1 MSARARRRRLERS
14 RGSIGKK
21 ILLGLSVLLAVV
33 GIALASVGLWV
44 ENILADTPS
53 IDELK
58 PIDRGQTSKV
68 YASDGSF
75 LGTIQASILREPV
88 DFDKIPESLK
98 KSTVAIED
106 ENFYEH
112 SGVDWG
118 AVVRA
123 AVENAEAGFEARQGG
138 STITQQLVKNLY
150 IHDPQETLERKIREA
165 KLSMELEDEH
175 SKNWILDQYL
185 NTASYGTNDGRTA
198 VGVKA
203 AAEVYF
209 NKDVSDLDIKESAL
223 LAGLPQAP
231 SQYNPFLNPHQAKI
245 RRNEVLEK
253 LHEQYPGFLDAAKY
267 AKLTEEGLGLDA
279 GNKYETIHEP
289 YFFDYVT
296 QELIE
301 RYGVQQVREGGLKVY
316 TTINPA
322 LQALAVR
329 AVQDCAVCPPG
340 GPSAALASVDAPTG
354 HILAMASSGTYS
366 ESQNNLA
373 ANAHRQPGSSFKPFV
388 LATALKEGI
397 DPESTYYNGT
407 SPVTLHLCDY
417 CDPWVVNNAEPG
429 GGTMNLV
436 DATTHSVNAVY
447 AQLGMDV
454 GPENFDKTA
463 HSLGITSPLQGVPA
477 EAIGGLGVGVS
488 PLEMADAYAS
498 FADGGLHHDVSAIS
512 KVEFPSDDDGD
523 PGKVDDFEEP
533 EGKRVLTDGVAYE
546 VTQILETVL
555 DSGTA
560 AGNDI
565 PCPAAGKTGTTDEQ
579 TDAWFV
585 GYTPRISTAVWV
597 GYPNSRTS
605 MGSAAFG
612 GSYAAPIWQEYM
624 SEAIGNYCGDWPE
637 PQNPFSGTSFYS
649 DKTVSPDY
657 DSSDSTY
664 DSTGSG
670 TVEPDKSSDSTSSDS
685 DTSNG
690 NYDPDLY
697 APGAGQEPLP
707 TPPENNGNSQ
717 GGGPPSTVPPTG
729 GGAGGGGSGGVGG

>member
-14 RGSIGKK
+14 RGSVGKK
-21 ILLGLSVLLAVV
+21 ILLGFSVVFAAV

-44 ENILADTPS
+44 ENILADTPA

-58 PIDRGQTSKV
+58 PINRGETSKI

-75 LGTIQASILREPV
+75 LGTIQASIVREPV
-88 DFDKIPESLK
+88 DFDKIPLSLK
-98 KSTVAIED
+98 QATVSIED
-106 ENFYEH
+106 ENFYHH

-165 KLSMELEDEH
+165 KLAMELEDEH
-175 SKNWILDQYL
+175 SKNWILNQYL

-231 SQYNPFLNPHQAKI
+231 SEYNPFLNPHASKV

-253 LHEQYPGFLDAAKY
+253 MNEQGYLGDAKY
-267 AKLTEEGLGLDA
+267 KKLSQEGLGLDA
-279 GNKYETIHEP
+279 GHKYETIHEP
-289 YFFDYVT
+289 YFFDYVE

-316 TTINPA
+316 TTINPT
-322 LQALAVR
+322 LQADAQQAV
-329 AVQDCAVCPPG
+329 ADCAVCS
-340 GPSAALASVDAPTG
+340 GPSAALASVDVATG
-354 HILAMASSGTYS
+354 HILAMAASGTYDQ
-366 ESQNNLA
+366 SQVNLA

-397 DPESTYYNGT
+397 DPNSTYYDSS
-407 SPVTLHLCDY
+407 SPKTLSICQY
-417 CDPWVVNNAEPG
+417 CEPWTVNNAEGGG
-429 GGTMNLV
+429 GGTLSIA
-436 DATTHSVNAVY
+436 DATTHSVNVVY
-447 AQLGMDV
+447 AQLGLDV

-463 HSLGITSPLQGVPA
+463 HSLGITSPLDGNPS
-477 EAIGGLGVGVS
+477 EAIGGLRVGVS

-512 KVEFPSDDDGD
+512 KVEFPADDNGD
-523 PGKVDDFEEP
+523 PGKVDNFEQP

-546 VTQILETVL
+546 VTQILKTVL

-560 AGNDI
+560 AGKDL

-612 GSYAAPIWQEYM
+612 GSYAAPVWQEYM
-624 SEAIGNYCGDWPE
+624 LKAIGDYCGDWPE

-649 DKTVSPDY
+649 GHTASS
-657 DSSDSTY
+657 SSDSSSSSYGT
-664 DSTGSG
+664 TTTPSG
-670 TVEPDKSSDSTSSDS
+670 TGTVKPGT
-685 DTSNG
+685 DTGTDNG
-690 NYDPDLY
+690 GQGGYDPDLY
-697 APGAGQEPLP
+697 APGAGQEPAP
-707 TPPENNGNSQ
+707 SPSGNGGSE
-717 GGGPPSTVPPTG
+717 G

>member
-1 MSARARRRRLERS
+1 MSARARRRRLGRS
-14 RGSIGKK
+14 RGSVGKK
-21 ILLGLSVLLAVV
+21 IVLGFSVVLAAV

-44 ENILADTPS
+44 EDILADTPS

-58 PIDRGQTSKV
+58 PINRGETSKV
-68 YASDGSF
+68 YSSDGSF
-75 LGTIQASILREPV
+75 LGSIQASILREPV
-88 DFDKIPESLK
+88 DFDKIPLSLK
-98 KSTVAIED
+98 QATVSIED
-106 ENFYEH
+106 ENFYHH

-165 KLSMELEDEH
+165 KLAMELEDEH
-175 SKNWILDQYL
+175 SKNWILNQYL

-209 NKDVSDLDIKESAL
+209 NKDVTDLDIKESAL

-231 SQYNPFLNPHQAKI
+231 SEYNPFLNPHASKV
-245 RRNEVLEK
+245 RRDEVLAK
-253 LHEQYPGFLDAAKY
+253 MNEQGYLGDAKY
-267 AKLTEEGLGLDA
+267 AKLRQEGLGLDA
-279 GNKYETIHEP
+279 GHKYETIHEP
-289 YFFDYVT
+289 YFFDYVE

-316 TTINPA
+316 TTINPI
-322 LQALAVR
+322 LQAYAQQAV
-329 AVQDCAVCPPG
+329 ADCAVCS

-354 HILAMASSGTYS
+354 HILAMAASGTYDQ
-366 ESQNNLA
+366 SQVNLA

-397 DPESTYYNGT
+397 DPETTYYNGT

-417 CDPWVVNNAEPG
+417 CESWVVNNAEPG

-436 DATTHSVNAVY
+436 DATTHSVNAIY
-447 AQLGMDV
+447 AQLGLDV

-463 HSLGITSPLQGVPA
+463 HSLGITSPLDAVPA
-477 EAIGGLGVGVS
+477 EAIGGLRIGVS

-498 FADGGLHHDVSAIS
+498 FADGGVHHDVSAIS
-512 KVEFPSDDDGD
+512 KVEFPSDDNGD
-523 PGKVDDFEEP
+523 PGKVDDFEQP
-533 EGKRVLTDGVAYE
+533 EGNRVLTDGVADE
-546 VTQILETVL
+546 VTQILKTVL

-560 AGNDI
+560 AGHDI

-605 MGSAAFG
+605 MGSSAFG
-612 GSYAAPIWQEYM
+612 GSYAAPVWQEYM
-624 SEAIGNYCGDWPE
+624 LKAIGNYCGDWPE
-637 PQNPFSGTSFYS
+637 PQNPFSGSSFYS
-649 DKTVSPDY
+649 GHTVS
-657 DSSDSTY
+657 SSSSSSSSSSYGTTT
-664 DSTGSG
+664 SPSGSG
-670 TVEPDKSSDSTSSDS
+670 TVKPDTGAGNGGQGGYDS
-685 DTSNG
+685 DA
-690 NYDPDLY
+690 Y

-707 TPPENNGNSQ
+707 TPPDNSGSQ
-717 GGGPPSTVPPTG
+717 GG

>member
-1 MSARARRRRLERS
+1 M
-14 RGSIGKK
+14 
-21 ILLGLSVLLAVV
+21 LGFSVVLAAV

-44 ENILADTPS
+44 ESILADTPS
-53 IDELK
+53 IEELK
-58 PIDRGQTSKV
+58 PIERGQTSKV

-75 LGTIQASILREPV
+75 LGTIQASIVREPV
-88 DFDKIPESLK
+88 DFDKIPHDLK
-98 KSTVAIED
+98 EATVAIED
-106 ENFYEH
+106 EHFMTH
-112 SGVDWG
+112 DGVDWG

-123 AVENAEAGFEARQGG
+123 AVENAEAGFEVKQGG

-165 KLSMELEDEH
+165 KLAMELEEEH
-175 SKNWILDQYL
+175 SKPWILNEYL

-209 NKDVSDLDIKESAL
+209 NKDVSNLDLDESAL

-231 SQYNPFLNPHQAKI
+231 SQYNPFGNPHQAKL

-253 LHEQYPGFLDAAKY
+253 MYEQGYIDRADYQQAKND
-267 AKLTEEGLGLDA
+267 GLGLDA

-316 TTINPA
+316 TTINPT
-322 LQALAVR
+322 LQGYAQA
-329 AVQDCAVCPPG
+329 AVQNCAYCSIG
-340 GPSAALASVDAPTG
+340 GPSSALASVDAATG
-354 HILAMASSGTYS
+354 HILAMASYGNY
-366 ESQNNLA
+366 EDSQNNLA

-388 LATALKEGI
+388 LATALKQGI
-397 DPESTYYNGT
+397 DPNSTYYDGS
-407 SPVTLHLCDY
+407 SPKTLSLCEY
-417 CDPWVVNNAEPG
+417 CEPWVVNNAEGGG
-429 GGTMNLV
+429 GGTMSIAS
-436 DATTHSVNAVY
+436 ATTGSVNVVY

-463 HSLGITSPLQGVPA
+463 HSLGITSPLDAVPA
-477 EAIGGLGVGVS
+477 EAIGGLRVGVS
-488 PLEMADAYAS
+488 PLEMADAFAS
-498 FADGGLHHDVSAIS
+498 FADGGVHHDVSAIS
-512 KVEFPSDDDGD
+512 RVEFPSDDEGD
-523 PGKVDDFEEP
+523 PGKVDDFAEP
-533 EGKRVLTDGVAYE
+533 EGERVLTDGVAYE
-546 VTQILETVL
+546 VTTLLKTVL

-560 AGNDI
+560 AGNDL

-585 GYTPRISTAVWV
+585 GYTPRISSAVWV

-605 MGSAAFG
+605 MGSSAFG
-612 GSYAAPIWQEYM
+612 GSYAAPIWQDYM
-624 SEAIGNYCGDWPE
+624 LSAIGDYCDDFPE
-637 PQNPFSGTSFYS
+637 PENPFSGSSF
-649 DKTVSPDY
+649 
-657 DSSDSTY
+657 SSSHTASSSSSSSY
-664 DSTGSG
+664 DSTTSPDTNDGTGGGNNGGGTDSG
-670 TVEPDKSSDSTSSDS
+670 A
-685 DTSNG
+685 DTGTG

-707 TPPENNGNSQ
+707 TPSE
-717 GGGPPSTVPPTG
+717 
-729 GGAGGGGSGGVGG
+729 GGAGGGGSGGIGG

>member
-1 MSARARRRRLERS
+1 M
-14 RGSIGKK
+14 
-21 ILLGLSVLLAVV
+21 LGISVVLAAV

-44 ENILADTPS
+44 ESILADTPS
-53 IDELK
+53 IDQLK
-58 PIDRGQTSKV
+58 PIQRGQTSKV

-75 LGTIQASILREPV
+75 LGTIQASIVREPV
-88 DFDKIPESLK
+88 DFDKIPWSLK
-98 KSTVAIED
+98 TATISIED
-106 ENFYEH
+106 EHFMSH
-112 SGVDWG
+112 DGVDWS
-118 AVVRA
+118 AVARA
-123 AVENAEAGFEARQGG
+123 AVENAEAGFEVKQGG

-165 KLSMELEDEH
+165 KLAMELEDEH
-175 SKNWILDQYL
+175 SKNWILSEYL

-209 NKDVSDLDIKESAL
+209 NKDVSDLDLDESAL
-223 LAGLPQAP
+223 IAGLPQAP
-231 SQYNPFLNPHQAKI
+231 SQYNPFLNPHQAKL

-253 LHEQYPGFLDAAKY
+253 MREQGYIDRGAYRKAKND
-267 AKLTEEGLGLDA
+267 GLGLDA

-289 YFFDYVT
+289 YFFDFVT

-301 RYGVQQVREGGLKVY
+301 RYGVQQVREGGLNVY
-316 TTINPA
+316 TTINPT
-322 LQALAVR
+322 LQRYAVE
-329 AVQDCAVCPPG
+329 AVQNCAVCPPG

-388 LATALKEGI
+388 LATALKDGI
-397 DPESTYYNGT
+397 DPNSTYYDGS
-407 SPVTLHLCDY
+407 SPKTLSLCQY
-417 CDPWVVNNAEPG
+417 CEPWVVNNAEG
-429 GGTMNLV
+429 GGAGTLSIA
-436 DATTHSVNAVY
+436 DATTHSVNVVY

-463 HSLGITSPLQGVPA
+463 HSLGITSPLDAVPA
-477 EAIGGLGVGVS
+477 EAIGGLRVGVS

-498 FADGGLHHDVSAIS
+498 FADGGTHHDVSAIS
-512 KVEFPSDDDGD
+512 RVEFPSDDEGD

-533 EGKRVLTDGVAYE
+533 EGDRVLTDGVAYE
-546 VTQILETVL
+546 VTTLLKTVL

-560 AGNDI
+560 AGNDL
-565 PCPAAGKTGTTDEQ
+565 PCPAAGKTGTTDSQ

-605 MGSAAFG
+605 MGSSAFG
-612 GSYAAPIWQEYM
+612 GSYAAPIWQDYM
-624 SEAIGNYCGDWPE
+624 LNAIGDYCDDFPE
-637 PQNPFSGTSFYS
+637 PQNPFSGSSYYS
-649 DKTVSPDY
+649 GHTA
-657 DSSDSTY
+657 SSSSTY
-664 DSTGSG
+664 DSTTSTDTTTESTDTDRGDGAAG
-670 TVEPDKSSDSTSSDS
+670 TDTGDS
-685 DTSNG
+685 G
-690 NYDPDLY
+690 NYDPELY

-707 TPPENNGNSQ
+707 TPSE
-717 GGGPPSTVPPTG
+717 GGGDSQSG

>member
-14 RGSIGKK
+14 RGSVGKK
-21 ILLGLSVLLAVV
+21 ILLGFSVALAAV

-44 ENILADTPS
+44 EDILADTPS

-58 PIDRGQTSKV
+58 PINRGETSKV

-75 LGTIQASILREPV
+75 LGIIQASILREPV
-88 DFDKIPESLK
+88 DFDKIPLSLK
-98 KSTVAIED
+98 QATVSIED
-106 ENFYEH
+106 ENFYHH

-165 KLSMELEDEH
+165 KLAMELEDEH

-209 NKDVSDLDIKESAL
+209 NKDVTDLDIKESAL

-231 SQYNPFLNPHQAKI
+231 SEYNPFLNPHASKV
-245 RRNEVLEK
+245 RRNEVLERMN
-253 LHEQYPGFLDAAKY
+253 EQGYLGAAKY
-267 AKLTEEGLGLDA
+267 AKLSQEGLGLDA
-279 GNKYETIHEP
+279 GHRYETIHEP
-289 YFFDYVT
+289 YFFDYVE

-316 TTINPA
+316 TTINPT
-322 LQALAVR
+322 LQAYAQQAV
-329 AVQDCAVCPPG
+329 ADCAVCS

-354 HILAMASSGTYS
+354 HILAMAASGTYDQ
-366 ESQNNLA
+366 SQVNLA

-397 DPESTYYNGT
+397 DPDSTYYDSS
-407 SPVTLHLCDY
+407 SPKTLSICQY
-417 CDPWVVNNAEPG
+417 CESWTVNNAEGGG
-429 GGTMNLV
+429 GGTLSV
-436 DATTHSVNAVY
+436 ADATTHSVNVVY
-447 AQLGMDV
+447 AQLGLDV

-463 HSLGITSPLQGVPA
+463 HSLGITSPLDDVPA
-477 EAIGGLGVGVS
+477 EAIGGLRIGVS

-498 FADGGLHHDVSAIS
+498 FADGGVHHDVSAIS
-512 KVEFPSDDDGD
+512 KVEFPSDDNGD
-523 PGKVDDFEEP
+523 PGKVDDFEQP
-533 EGKRVLTDGVAYE
+533 EGNRVLTDGIAYE
-546 VTQILETVL
+546 VTQILTTVL

-560 AGNDI
+560 AGHDI

-605 MGSAAFG
+605 MGSSAFG
-612 GSYAAPIWQEYM
+612 GSYAAPVWQEYM
-624 SEAIGNYCGDWPE
+624 LKAIGNYCGDWPE
-637 PQNPFSGTSFYS
+637 PQNPFSGSSFYS
-649 DKTVSPDY
+649 GHTASSSSSSSSSSSYGTTTSP
-657 DSSDSTY
+657 S
-664 DSTGSG
+664 GSG
-670 TVEPDKSSDSTSSDS
+670 TVKPGTGTGNGGQGGFDS
-685 DTSNG
+685 
-690 NYDPDLY
+690 DLY

-707 TPPENNGNSQ
+707 TPSDNGGSQ
-717 GGGPPSTVPPTG
+717 GGGGSPSG